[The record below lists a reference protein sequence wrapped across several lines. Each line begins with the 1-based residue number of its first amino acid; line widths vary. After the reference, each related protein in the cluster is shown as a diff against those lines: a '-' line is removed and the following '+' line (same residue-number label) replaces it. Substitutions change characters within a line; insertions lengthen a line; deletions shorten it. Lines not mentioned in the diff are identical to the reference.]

1 MGFRDGCD
9 CIPLPSSF
17 GLLLCLEYDNEIAQ
31 KNIYL
36 RLSPKVSLKSM
47 HKCRKYQPFAEP
59 TTASKKYLKI
69 TWAQGD
75 NTGISAWGEM
85 C

>member
-1 MGFRDGCD
+1 
-9 CIPLPSSF
+9 
-17 GLLLCLEYDNEIAQ
+17 
-31 KNIYL
+31 
-36 RLSPKVSLKSM
+36 M

-59 TTASKKYLKI
+59 TASGKKYLKI

-75 NTGISAWGEM
+75 TTDITAWGEM